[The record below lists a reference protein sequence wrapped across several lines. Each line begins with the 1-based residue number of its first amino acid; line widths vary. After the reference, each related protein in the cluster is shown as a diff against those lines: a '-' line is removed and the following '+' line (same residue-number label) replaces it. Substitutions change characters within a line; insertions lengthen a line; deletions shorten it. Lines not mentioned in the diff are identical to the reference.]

1 MSVQPLER
9 RSSPL
14 LAFRSYN
21 FRLFFVGQLVSQA
34 GSWMQKVGQAWLV
47 LELTHSPFALGTVVS
62 LQALPILCGTL
73 FAGVIVDRVPK
84 HRLLLI
90 TQSAALVQATLLAWL
105 TISGGIQLWQI
116 YILAALLGMVN
127 AFDNPSRLAFL
138 MELVG
143 RDKVV
148 NAVGLSSAVENGARL
163 LGPAFAGLVIALW
176 GVGVCFALNAA
187 SFMAVLAALLC
198 MRRGDFL
205 ALPLLQR
212 DGRRI
217 LGQLGEGLR
226 FVFGIPELVT
236 VLIVLAG
243 IGCFGYNFNTI
254 VPLLAEQGL
263 HLGADGFGLLMSA
276 VGTGA
281 VVGAVVV
288 ASMKPATHR
297 RILIAGFAFGAV
309 ELSLS
314 QTPVFATA
322 FLQLALMSFCGMLFS
337 TSCNSMLQLGVPNE
351 LRGRVMGLYTMAM
364 AGTSPIGA
372 LLTGTLTNAFGIRT
386 TLASWG
392 SVCILAAVCALTYKL
407 RGRRTAPRLVP
418 AIDAIAAG
426 SQPL

>member
-1 MSVQPLER
+1 VSVQAVER

-14 LAFRSYN
+14 AAFRGYN
-21 FRLFFVGQLVSQA
+21 FRLFFAGQLVSQA
-34 GSWMQKVGQAWLV
+34 GGWMQKVGQAWLV

-73 FAGVIVDRVPK
+73 FASVIVDRVPK

-90 TQSAALVQATLLAWL
+90 TQALALVQASLLAWL
-105 TISGGIQLWQI
+105 TVSGSIQLWQI
-116 YILAALLGMVN
+116 YVLAAFLGTIN
-127 AFDNPSRLAFL
+127 AFDSPGRLAFL

-143 RDKVV
+143 REKVV

-176 GVGVCFALNAA
+176 GVGVCFGLNAV
-187 SFMAVLAALLC
+187 SFLAVLTALLC

-205 ALPLLQR
+205 ALPAPHHT
-212 DGRRI
+212 GRRI
-217 LGQLGEGLR
+217 VAQLGEGLR
-226 FVFGIPELVT
+226 FVFGVRELVT
-236 VLIVLAG
+236 VLIVLGG

-276 VGTGA
+276 VGIGA
-281 VVGAVVV
+281 VIGAVAV
-288 ASMKPATHR
+288 ASMGPATHK
-297 RILIAGFAFGAV
+297 RILIAGLAFGAV
-309 ELSLS
+309 ELTLS

-322 FLQLALMSFCGMLFS
+322 FVQLAMLSFCGMVFS
-337 TSCNSMLQLGVPNE
+337 TSCNSMLQLGAPNE

-372 LLTGTLTNAFGIRT
+372 LLTGTLTSAFGIRT
-386 TLASWG
+386 TLAAWG
-392 SVCILAAVCALTYKL
+392 SMCALAALCALGYKL
-407 RGRRTAPRLVP
+407 RGPSLRP
-418 AIDAIAAG
+418 ALMSAVDPIAAG

>member
-1 MSVQPLER
+1 MSVRTPER

-14 LAFRSYN
+14 TAFRSYN

-90 TQSAALVQATLLAWL
+90 TQSAALVQASILAWL
-105 TISGGIQLWQI
+105 TVSGTIQLWQL
-116 YILAALLGMVN
+116 YILAPILGVIN

-148 NAVGLSSAVENGARL
+148 NAIGLSSAVENGARL

-187 SFMAVLAALLC
+187 SFLAVLAALLC
-198 MRRGDFL
+198 MRRGDFQ
-205 ALPLLQR
+205 ALPVLER

-226 FVFGIPELVT
+226 FVFGIRDLVT

-243 IGCFGYNFNTI
+243 IGCFGFNFNTI
-254 VPLLAEQGL
+254 VPLLAEEGL

-281 VVGAVVV
+281 VIGAVVV
-288 ASMKPATHR
+288 ASLKAPTHK
-297 RILIAGFAFGAV
+297 RILIAGFAFGLV
-309 ELSLS
+309 EFSLS
-314 QTPVFATA
+314 RTPVFAAA
-322 FLQLALMSFCGMLFS
+322 FVQLAMMSFCGMLFS
-337 TSCNSMLQLGVPNE
+337 SSSNSMLQLGVPNE

-372 LLTGTLTNAFGIRT
+372 LLTGTLTSAFGIRT

-392 SVCILAAVCALTYKL
+392 SVCAFAALCALAYKL
-407 RGRRTAPRLVP
+407 HGRGRPPRLVP
-418 AIDAIAAG
+418 APEPLPAA

>member
-1 MSVQPLER
+1 VGR
-9 RSSPL
+9 TSPL
-14 LAFRSYN
+14 AAFRSYN

-90 TQSAALVQATLLAWL
+90 TQSLALVQASLLAWL
-105 TISGGIQLWQI
+105 TASGNIQLWQI
-116 YILAALLGMVN
+116 YVLAVFLGFIN
-127 AFDNPSRLAFL
+127 AFDNPGRLAFL

-163 LGPAFAGLVIALW
+163 LGPAFAGVIIAVW
-176 GVGVCFALNAA
+176 GVGVCFGLNAI
-187 SFMAVLAALLC
+187 SFLAVVTALLC
-198 MRRGDFL
+198 MRRADFL
-205 ALPLLQR
+205 ALPTAQR
-212 DGRRI
+212 AHRRI
-217 LGQLGEGLR
+217 VAQLGEGLR
-226 FVFGIPELVT
+226 FVFGVRELVT

-288 ASMKPATHR
+288 SSLGPPTHK
-297 RILIAGFAFGAV
+297 RILIAGLGFAAV
-309 ELSLS
+309 EFSLAG
-314 QTPVFATA
+314 TPVFATA
-322 FLQLALMSFCGMLFS
+322 FIQLALMAFCGMVFS
-337 TSCNSMLQLGVPNE
+337 TSCNSMLQLGSPNE

-372 LLTGTLTNAFGIRT
+372 LLTGTLTAAFGIRA
-386 TLASWG
+386 TLAAWG
-392 SVCILAAVCALTYKL
+392 SMCALATLCAIAYKL
-407 RGRRTAPRLVP
+407 RGGQRDRRRALMP
-418 AIDAIAAG
+418 AVDPIPAG